1 MVELILLSRL
11 GGEDFA
17 LNPDLIERAEAT
29 PDTVVTLVSGNK
41 YVIAQSLDELIELI
55 SLNRAQVIASAE
67 HLNGQTRAGSESSA
81 RPLRSAGSGRDPIGH
96 TRDSVVSLYPKES

>member
-11 GGEDFA
+11 GGPDFA

-41 YVIAQSLDELIELI
+41 YVVRQSIDELMELI
-55 SLNRAQVIASAE
+55 CEDRAAVIAAAE
-67 HLNGQTRAGSESSA
+67 LLNSPG
-81 RPLRSAGSGRDPIGH
+81 RPAADAPSRGHRSYAHG
-96 TRDSVVSLYPKES
+96 RDSVVSLYPTES